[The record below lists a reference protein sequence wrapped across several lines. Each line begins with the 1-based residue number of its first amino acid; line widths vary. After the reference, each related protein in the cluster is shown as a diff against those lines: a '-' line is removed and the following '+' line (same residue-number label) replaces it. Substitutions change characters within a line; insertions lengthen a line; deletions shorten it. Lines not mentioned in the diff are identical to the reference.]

1 MAVSEDEVK
10 RLALRLGRRSMAT
23 RLGLSEWQVR
33 KLLYQVGLGGRRAR
47 WLEPRPDLAPDDYEG
62 PYTADDYLRDNAGE
76 RSKRRLAR
84 EIGCSASALR
94 LRLSRLAL
102 RPSELRTD
110 LTVSQVAS
118 LIGRSE
124 DYVRTLVS
132 RRVMPWRR
140 VDGVWRVWP
149 SELRAWLLED
159 AAGRVE
165 WGRVSR
171 EDLPTVVGL
180 LVGAWGVSEDHK
192 RARRR
197 RRGVDHG

>member
-1 MAVSEDEVK
+1 MA
-10 RLALRLGRRSMAT
+10 R

-33 KLLYQVGLGGRRAR
+33 KLLAQVGLAGRRSR
-47 WLEPRPDLAPDDYEG
+47 WTEPRPDLAPDDYAG
-62 PYTADDYLRDNAGE
+62 VYTADDYLRDNAGE

-94 LRLSRLAL
+94 LRLSSLGL

-110 LTVSQVAS
+110 LTVSQVAL

-124 DYVRTLVS
+124 DYVRTLVH
-132 RRVMPWRR
+132 RRALPWRR

-149 SELRAWLLED
+149 SELRTWLLED

-165 WGRVSR
+165 WGRVPR
-171 EDLPTVVGL
+171 DELPTIVGL

-192 RARRR
+192 RSRRR
-197 RRGVDHG
+197 RRGVEDG